1 MNSRGHRGCFRAW
14 LTGLNFIGENAFSF
28 GSAPRPAPRWRA
40 DHTCVTGW
48 LRRKVPHGTFQ
59 ARCLGRVQGWD
70 PDLGVLVIDPLAS
83 FQ

>member
-1 MNSRGHRGCFRAW
+1 M
-14 LTGLNFIGENAFSF
+14 
-28 GSAPRPAPRWRA
+28 
-40 DHTCVTGW
+40 TGW